1 MALLCRKYQVS
12 LRAREPES
20 GAVCK
25 ALMRAWLVL
34 GL

>member
-1 MALLCRKYQVS
+1 MALLCDRYQVS

-20 GAVCK
+20 GAICRV
-25 ALMRAWLVL
+25 LMRAWLVL